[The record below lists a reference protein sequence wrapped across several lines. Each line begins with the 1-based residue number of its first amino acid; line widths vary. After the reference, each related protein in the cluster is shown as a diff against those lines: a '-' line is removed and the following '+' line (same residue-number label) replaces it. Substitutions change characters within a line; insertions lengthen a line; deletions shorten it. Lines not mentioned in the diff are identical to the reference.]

1 MSDKKIGFLQAT
13 ALVTGNMIG
22 SGIFLLP
29 TSLAAFG
36 YFSLWGWMISTIGA
50 ILLAIVFARL
60 SKLMPVT
67 GGPYAYTQQAFGKT
81 TGFFVAWGYWICVW
95 TGNAAI
101 VIAFVSSLSPFF
113 PVIAKSTTIATICSI
128 VTVWALTWLNIRGV
142 QQAAR
147 FQLIT
152 TVFKL
157 LPILVIGT
165 VGFLYFKAENFFIRP
180 TNLVFPDVF
189 FETAALTLWSFL
201 GIESAT
207 IPAAHIR
214 NPEKNIPRA
223 TLTGTLIAAVVFV
236 LSCTAVIGI
245 LPHHFILHS
254 ASPFADAANAM
265 WGKVFYYV
273 IAATAAIACLGT
285 LNGWILLQGQ
295 VAWAAAKEKVFPPF
309 FAKTTK
315 NQTPISGLI
324 ISSLL
329 TTLLIF
335 FNYSESLQQQFQNMI
350 LLSTLSTLFP
360 YALCSIAELIIL
372 KRRGVAVSWN
382 SHKKLILISLFGLL
396 FSIGAIIGTG
406 PKTILYGLLLLVA
419 GLPFYYWGYRKS
431 LPVNELT
438 K

>member
-29 TSLAAFG
+29 TSLAVFG
-36 YFSLWGWMISTIGA
+36 YFSLWGWLISTIGA
-50 ILLAIVFARL
+50 ILLATVFARL
-60 SKLMPVT
+60 SRLMPIT

-101 VIAFVSSLSPFF
+101 VIAFVSNLSPFF
-113 PVIAKSTTIATICSI
+113 PILGKSPVIAAICSI
-128 VTVWALTWLNIRGV
+128 ITVWLLTWLNIRGV
-142 QQAAR
+142 QKAAR

-152 TVFKL
+152 TIFKL
-157 LPILVIGT
+157 LPILLIGT
-165 VGFLYFKAENFFIRP
+165 VGFLYFKPENFFIRP
-180 TNLVFPDVF
+180 LDLKFPDVF

-223 TLTGTLIAAVVFV
+223 TLTGTLISAVVFV

-245 LPHHFILHS
+245 LPHHIISNS
-254 ASPFADAANAM
+254 ASPFSDAANAM
-265 WGKVFYYV
+265 WGQTFYYV

-295 VAWAAAKEKVFPPF
+295 VAWAAANEKVFPPF
-309 FAKTTK
+309 FLRTTK

-324 ISSLL
+324 VSSVL

-335 FNYSESLQQQFQNMI
+335 FNYSATLQQQFQNMI
-350 LLSTLSTLFP
+350 LLSTLSTLIP
-360 YALCSIAELIIL
+360 YAFCSVAELIIL
-372 KRRGVAVSWN
+372 KKRGIAITWRN
-382 SHKKLILISLFGLL
+382 HKQLIFISAFALI

-406 PKTILYGLLLLVA
+406 PKTILYGLLLLA
-419 GLPFYYWGYRKS
+419 LGLPFYFWGYRKS
-431 LPVNELT
+431 LSIEELT